1 MRAGARSFLGSVGLP
16 ALLLFSLTPAAQ
28 ALPPP
33 QAPIG
38 VATASP
44 SPAPSGATLA
54 YGSTLLFVLD
64 DKIDSHATRPGTT
77 IRMHLRD
84 ALVVNGVTLAPPGA
98 PETLEVVTTHAA
110 ASGDN
115 DGSVEIH
122 LDPFVLPKSGLSVPI
137 RAYHEYLTKERSA
150 GNIATRDTT
159 DTIGDIF
166 IPYHVLYHVFRP
178 GQQFVLEPGTVMK
191 TEIAVT
197 IDASNPQAVV
207 LTTPPPFESTY
218 DVPHS
223 DLTPQPLYTPAP
235 ERPHPL
241 PHGRPTLPPSPAP
254 TPTSAATAA
263 ASSAPA
269 VSAAPAASAA
279 PASAA
284 PASAAPA
291 SAAPAAAAPA
301 SAAPAG
307 APSAAASASH

>member
-1 MRAGARSFLGSVGLP
+1 
-16 ALLLFSLTPAAQ
+16 LLCSLTPAAQ

-38 VATASP
+38 GPAASP
-44 SPAPSGATLA
+44 TPAPSGATLA

-77 IRMHLRD
+77 IHLHLKD
-84 ALVVNGVTLAPPGA
+84 ALVVNGVVLAAAGA
-98 PETLEVVTTHAA
+98 PETLEIVNTHAA

-122 LDPFVLPKSGLSVPI
+122 LDPFVLPKTGLSVPI

-178 GQQFVLEPGTVMK
+178 GQQFVLQPGTLMK

-197 IDASNPQAVV
+197 IDASNPKAVV

-241 PHGRPTLPPSPAP
+241 PHGRPTLPPSPVP
-254 TPTSAATAA
+254 TPS
-263 ASSAPA
+263 ASSAA
-269 VSAAPAASAA
+269 SASVSAPAASASAA
-279 PASAA
+279 PGSSAVPAASAA
-284 PASAAPA
+284 AVVSA
-291 SAAPAAAAPA
+291 
-301 SAAPAG
+301 
-307 APSAAASASH
+307 APSAAATVSH

>member
-1 MRAGARSFLGSVGLP
+1 VRAGARGFLGSVGLP
-16 ALLLFSLTPAAQ
+16 ALVLFSLTPAAQ

-33 QAPIG
+33 RAPVG
-38 VATASP
+38 GTTASP
-44 SPAPSGATLA
+44 TPAPSGATLA

-64 DKIDSHATRPGTT
+64 DKIDSRAHPGTT
-77 IRMHLRD
+77 IHMHLKD
-84 ALVVNGVTLAPPGA
+84 ALVVNGVVLATPGA
-98 PETLEVVTTHAA
+98 PETLEIVTTHAA

-122 LDPFVLPKSGLSVPI
+122 LDPFVLPKPGLSVPI

-150 GNIATRDTT
+150 GNIATRDTA
-159 DTIGDIF
+159 DTLGDIF

-178 GQQFVLEPGTVMK
+178 GQQFVLEPGTIMK
-191 TEIAVT
+191 TEIAAT

-241 PHGRPTLPPSPAP
+241 PHGRPTLPPSPLP
-254 TPTSAATAA
+254 TPTSSATAAGSAEPTGSAVPAGSAAAAATA
-263 ASSAPA
+263 SP
-269 VSAAPAASAA
+269 
-279 PASAA
+279 
-284 PASAAPA
+284 
-291 SAAPAAAAPA
+291 
-301 SAAPAG
+301 
-307 APSAAASASH
+307 

>member
-1 MRAGARSFLGSVGLP
+1 VRAGARSFLGSVGLP
-16 ALLLFSLTPAAQ
+16 ALLLCSLTPAAQ

-64 DKIDSHATRPGTT
+64 DKIDSRSTRPGTT
-77 IRMHLRD
+77 IRLHLKD
-84 ALVVNGVTLAPPGA
+84 ALVVNGVALAPAGA
-98 PETLEVVTTHAA
+98 PETLEIVNTHAA

-122 LDPFVLPKSGLSVPI
+122 LDPFVLPKPALSVPI

-218 DVPHS
+218 DMPHS

-241 PHGRPTLPPSPAP
+241 PHGHPTLPPTSP
-254 TPTSAATAA
+254 PTSAPVPTASA
-263 ASSAPA
+263 APPVSTASAVPA
-269 VSAAPAASAA
+269 GSPAPAASGASVAA
-279 PASAA
+279 PTAA
-284 PASAAPA
+284 PT
-291 SAAPAAAAPA
+291 AAATA
-301 SAAPAG
+301 SP
-307 APSAAASASH
+307 